1 MIESVFP
8 IPVWK
13 TKITRDDY
21 NKDLI
26 VNQMLKNFDIDPQ
39 RNTWDNVMQTSTKS
53 NWHHSNN
60 DEDRDGAIFESISYE
75 ESGLYNCIDNKIRE
89 FISTL
94 NLQKDINYSWQVTN
108 YTVSDEGYFLTSH
121 DHGSDSF
128 SSVLYLQF
136 DPKNHPP
143 TAFSNPFGAPH
154 LARWLQRDLYNAIEK
169 TNPFFGYLHDT
180 WTLNTEEDD
189 YIIFPGHVKH
199 EVPTVGK
206 SDKKRVTIS
215 CNIKI
220 LNNDEES

>member
-13 TKITRDDY
+13 TKITREDY
-21 NKDLI
+21 NKDL
-26 VNQMLKNFDIDPQ
+26 VLNQMLKNFDIDPQ
-39 RNTWDNVMQTSTKS
+39 RNTWDNVMETSTKS

-60 DEDRDGAIFESISYE
+60 DEDRDGIIFESISYE
-75 ESGLYNCIDNKIRE
+75 ESGLYKCMDNKIRE

-94 NLQKDINYSWQVTN
+94 NLQKNISYSWQVTN

-143 TAFSNPFGAPH
+143 TAFSNPFSAPH
-154 LARWLQRDLYNAIEK
+154 LARWLQKDLYNAIDK

-180 WTLNTEEDD
+180 WTINTEEDD
-189 YIIFPGHVKH
+189 YVIFPGHVKH
-199 EVPTVGK
+199 EVPNVGK

-220 LNNDEES
+220 LNNDKKS